1 MSRLFTVFLSR
12 SPVGVCSFHS
22 ISSSKAG
29 QNWKLTDQVN
39 IRAMDKRQNQMR
51 SCRVPIFPAL
61 SPAIWSVI
69 FHCPDKP
76 SVRVLHGYEIS
87 YPCSYPF
94 LPVFADIIPTPHFSR
109 RAPSSSHPP
118 LPAGPHL
125 PVHPTMPSV
134 ELHPHPIPRTL
145 LHTRSRI

>member
-1 MSRLFTVFLSR
+1 MSV
-12 SPVGVCSFHS
+12 HS
-22 ISSSKAG
+22 DASSKVG
-29 QNWKLTDQVN
+29 QNWKLTDQFN
-39 IRAMDKRQNQMR
+39 IRAMDKRRNRMR
-51 SCRVPIFPAL
+51 SCRVPMFPGRRLLFDPSFFTA
-61 SPAIWSVI
+61 
-69 FHCPDKP
+69 PDKP
-76 SVRVLHGYEIS
+76 SIRVVHGYEIP

-125 PVHPTMPSV
+125 PVHPIMPSV
-134 ELHPHPIPRTL
+134 ELHPRPIPTTR